1 MQHLFTNTCGTALFF
16 DMRFILVS
24 EVFQGTQNRIRSCL
38 SQAAQSCFLNILG
51 QVFQQLDIA
60 LASLSFCNTGKN
72 FQHTLRAF
80 AAGSTFA
87 AGFRLRKVQE
97 EPGNVNHAGILIH
110 NNQTAAA
117 HHSAGSNQRI
127 IIYRQ
132 IQHAFWQTAAGRTA
146 DLYSLKLFAVG
157 NTAAD
162 IIDNLAHGNTHRHL
176 CQTGIIDFASQSEN
190 LGALGFFSTQLTV
203 PVCAVND
210 NLRHVSK
217 GFYVVDV
224 RRLAPQA
231 ADRRE
236 WRTRA
241 RHTALAFDR
250 SHQGGF
256 FAANKGTGALFDM
269 NSKAEIAFKN
279 MLA

>member
-1 MQHLFTNTCGTALFF
+1 M
-16 DMRFILVS
+16 
-24 EVFQGTQNRIRSCL
+24 
-38 SQAAQSCFLNILG
+38 
-51 QVFQQLDIA
+51 
-60 LASLSFCNTGKN
+60 
-72 FQHTLRAF
+72 
-80 AAGSTFA
+80 
-87 AGFRLRKVQE
+87 RKVQE
-97 EPGNVNHAGILIH
+97 ELGNVNHAGILIH

-117 HHSAGSNQRI
+117 HHSTGSNQGI
-127 IIYRQ
+127 VINRQ
-132 IQHAFWQTAAGRTA
+132 IQHAFGQAAAGRTA
-146 DLYSLKLFAVG
+146 DLYSLKLFTVG

-176 CQTGIIDFASQSEN
+176 CQTGIIDFAGQSEN
-190 LGALGFFSTQLTV
+190 LGALRFFCTQLAV
-203 PVCAVND
+203 PVCAVNN

-231 ADRRE
+231 AYRRE
-236 WRTRA
+236 RRTRA

-250 SHQGGF
+250 SHQSGF
-256 FAANKGTGALFDM
+256 FAANKGTGTLFNM